1 MDELRKKL
9 IQVLLL
15 IVLIITFGTAGYMVI
30 EGWNFLDSVS
40 GGQMHENNKI
50 FDGHYNNF
58 YSFRLLRHCL

>member
-40 GGQMHENNKI
+40 GGQLHENNKI
-50 FDGHYNNF
+50 LF
-58 YSFRLLRHCL
+58 SFPGRLLRPNSCDYN